1 MAKVNEELINKVKEA
16 QAQIQE
22 IQMTLGGIALA
33 ELSKQELYARYKEL
47 QGKINEATES
57 VKSTLGDGIV
67 DLNTGEFT
75 PKEVEAPS
83 TQMRIE
89 E

>member
-16 QAQIQE
+16 QSQIQE

-33 ELSKQELYARYKEL
+33 ELSKQDLYARYKEL
-47 QGKINEATES
+47 QTKINEATES
-57 VKSTLGDGIV
+57 VKSTLGDGVV

-75 PKEVEAPS
+75 PSEKQEEPV
-83 TQMRIE
+83 QMRIE